1 MGGCFRMVRITKI
14 SAATVLF
21 ILSIILIIKTGF
33 AGFIS
38 ALIGNGAIGGAAGI
52 MIAITYIITAIIYI
66 LTNRTYSLVP
76 DIINF
81 LILIIGAVMGLMN
94 SGFPDTSYLKIWS
107 WLGIIIG
114 AIVLITS
121 IVDLIIHPIPED
133 DEPDNNQQIN
143 RSNYYQQSSNNE
155 YLRNQ
160 NFDPNNQNNQ
170 FNGYPQ
176 NNFNN
181 QATGSNYQ
189 SSPYANNQ
197 ASQSNPYGNG
207 QANGYYP
214 NDPNF
219 NQYNGQYN
227 GNPQANN
234 QYSAQSGRNYGGL
247 NQGQNPYENHFDPN
261 DPQNLN
267 NSSKNNLNRSPNI
280 DPSKSRRSR
289 H

>member
-1 MGGCFRMVRITKI
+1 M
-14 SAATVLF
+14 
-21 ILSIILIIKTGF
+21 IKTGF

-107 WLGIIIG
+107 WIGIIIG
-114 AIVLITS
+114 AAVLITS
-121 IVDLIIHPIPED
+121 IVDLIIHPVPED
-133 DEPDNNQQIN
+133 DDVDESQSIN
-143 RSNYYQQSSNNE
+143 RSNYYQQSSNNG

-160 NFDPNNQNNQ
+160 NYDQSNFNDQSNQY
-170 FNGYPQ
+170 NGYQP
-176 NNFNN
+176 NYNN
-181 QATGSNYQ
+181 QAPTRSNYQ
-189 SSPYANNQ
+189 GQTDPYSNNQ
-197 ASQSNPYGNG
+197 TSPNGLYNNG
-207 QANGYYP
+207 QGNGYYP

-227 GNPQANN
+227 GGPQANN
-234 QYSAQSGRNYGGL
+234 QYSDQSGQNYGNI
-247 NQGQNPYENHFDPN
+247 NQGQNPYDNRFDPN
-261 DPQNLN
+261 NPQNLN

-280 DPSKSRRSR
+280 DPSKSRRSK

>member
-1 MGGCFRMVRITKI
+1 MVRITKI
-14 SAATVLF
+14 SAATILF
-21 ILSIILIIKTGF
+21 ILSIILMLKTGF

-38 ALIGNGAIGGAAGI
+38 ALIGNGSISGAAGI

-81 LILIIGAVMGLMN
+81 LILIIGSVMGLMN
-94 SGFPDTSYLKIWS
+94 SDFPDTSYLKIWS
-107 WLGIIIG
+107 WVGIIIG

-133 DEPDNNQQIN
+133 DEPENQQQLN
-143 RSNYYQQSSNNE
+143 RGNYYQQSSNNE

-160 NFDPNNQNNQ
+160 NFNQANLNNQY
-170 FNGYPQ
+170 NGYPQ
-176 NNFNN
+176 NSFDN
-181 QATGSNYQ
+181 QTQTRTNYQ
-189 SSPYANNQ
+189 GST
-197 ASQSNPYGNG
+197 NPYNDSSTNNG
-207 QANGYYP
+207 LYNGSQQNGYYP

-227 GNPQANN
+227 GNQEPNN
-234 QYSAQSGRNYGGL
+234 QYSDQSGQNYGSF
-247 NQGQNPYENHFDPN
+247 NQGQNPYNNRFNPDRG
-261 DPQNLN
+261 QNLN

>member
-1 MGGCFRMVRITKI
+1 MVRITKI
-14 SAATVLF
+14 SAATILF
-21 ILSIILIIKTGF
+21 ILSIILMLKTGF

-38 ALIGNGAIGGAAGI
+38 ALIGNGSISGAAGI

-94 SGFPDTSYLKIWS
+94 AGFPDTNYLKIWS
-107 WLGIIIG
+107 WIGIIIG

-121 IVDLIIHPIPED
+121 IVDLIIHPVPED
-133 DEPDNNQQIN
+133 DGSENEQQFN
-143 RSNYYQQSSNNE
+143 RGNYYQQSSNNE

-160 NFDPNNQNNQ
+160 SFDQTNMNGQV
-170 FNGYPQ
+170 NGYSPNDPYGQ
-176 NNFNN
+176 S
-181 QATGSNYQ
+181 QSGSNYQ
-189 SSPYANNQ
+189 GQNPYANNQ
-197 ASQSNPYGNG
+197 QSSNNST
-207 QANGYYP
+207 GYYP

-227 GNPQANN
+227 GSQQANN
-234 QYSAQSGRNYGGL
+234 QYTGQNDQNYG
-247 NQGQNPYENHFDPN
+247 NNYQGQNPYNNRFNPDQT
-261 DPQNLN
+261 QNLN

>member
-1 MGGCFRMVRITKI
+1 MVRITKI
-14 SAATVLF
+14 SAATILF
-21 ILSIILIIKTGF
+21 ILSIILMIKTGF

-107 WLGIIIG
+107 WIGIVIG
-114 AIVLITS
+114 AAVLITS
-121 IVDLIIHPIPED
+121 IVDLIIHPVPED
-133 DEPDNNQQIN
+133 DDVDESQSIN
-143 RSNYYQQSSNNE
+143 RSNYYQQSSNNG

-160 NFDPNNQNNQ
+160 NYDQSNLTDQPNQY
-170 FNGYPQ
+170 NGYQP
-176 NNFNN
+176 NYNN
-181 QATGSNYQ
+181 QAPTRSNYQ
-189 SSPYANNQ
+189 GQTDPYSNNQ
-197 ASQSNPYGNG
+197 TSPNGLYNNG
-207 QANGYYP
+207 QGNGYYP

-227 GNPQANN
+227 GDPQANN
-234 QYSAQSGRNYGGL
+234 QYSDQSGQNYGHI
-247 NQGQNPYENHFDPN
+247 NQGQNPYDNRFDPN
-261 DPQNLN
+261 NPQNLN

-280 DPSKSRRSR
+280 DPSKSRRSK

>member
-1 MGGCFRMVRITKI
+1 MVRITKI
-14 SAATVLF
+14 SAATILF
-21 ILSIILIIKTGF
+21 ILSIILMIKTGF

-107 WLGIIIG
+107 WIGIVIG
-114 AIVLITS
+114 AAVLITS
-121 IVDLIIHPIPED
+121 IVDLIIHPVPED
-133 DEPDNNQQIN
+133 DDVDESQSIN
-143 RSNYYQQSSNNE
+143 RSNYYQQSSNNG

-160 NFDPNNQNNQ
+160 NYDQSNLTDQPNQY
-170 FNGYPQ
+170 NGYQP
-176 NNFNN
+176 NYNN
-181 QATGSNYQ
+181 QAPTRSNYQ
-189 SSPYANNQ
+189 GQTNLYSNNQ
-197 ASQSNPYGNG
+197 ASPNGLYNNG
-207 QANGYYP
+207 QGNGYYP

-227 GNPQANN
+227 GDPQANN
-234 QYSAQSGRNYGGL
+234 QYSDQSGQNYGHI
-247 NQGQNPYENHFDPN
+247 NQGQNPYDNRFDPN
-261 DPQNLN
+261 NPQNLN

-280 DPSKSRRSR
+280 DPSKSRRSK